1 MTGRAVAMSREWE
14 SGSRDRKSSRLF
26 SKGCCF
32 SVAKSCPT
40 FCDPMDCRMPGFL
53 VLHCLPEFAQ
63 THIHWVGNAIQPF
76 PPPALNLSQHQGL
89 FQWVSASHQVPIVS
103 GSASVLPVN
112 IQGWFPLGWIYLI
125 SFRIDW
131 FNLLAVQGTLK
142 NLLQHHFSK
151 ASVLQCSA
159 FLMGKLS
166 HPYMTPG
173 KTIALTVW
181 TFVGKVMSVF
191 EYAV

>member
-1 MTGRAVAMSREWE
+1 
-14 SGSRDRKSSRLF
+14 
-26 SKGCCF
+26 
-32 SVAKSCPT
+32 
-40 FCDPMDCRMPGFL
+40 MDCSMPGFP
-53 VLHCLPEFAQ
+53 VPHHLPKFVQ
-63 THIHWVGNAIQPF
+63 VQVHWISDAIQPSCPLPSPS
-76 PPPALNLSQHQGL
+76 PPTFSLSQHQGL

-131 FNLLAVQGTLK
+131 FNLLAVQGALK

>member
-63 THIHWVGNAIQPF
+63 THIHWVGNAIQPSHPLPSF
-76 PPPALNLSQHQGL
+76 SPFAFNLSQHQGL
-89 FQWVSASHQVPIVS
+89 LQWVSSSPSGGQSIGASA
-103 GSASVLPVN
+103 SASVLPIN
-112 IQGWFPLGWIYLI
+112 IQDWFPLGLTGLI
-125 SFRIDW
+125 SLPTRDS
-131 FNLLAVQGTLK
+131 QQSSPTLQFK
-142 NLLQHHFSK
+142 NPSSWALS
-151 ASVLQCSA
+151 
-159 FLMGKLS
+159 FLYGPIL
-166 HPYMTPG
+166 TP
-173 KTIALTVW
+173 ICD
-181 TFVGKVMSVF
+181 
-191 EYAV
+191 